1 MKAKPGARSRRMRG
15 HSESSVRTPS
25 VRDAM
30 REGRVLVYGV
40 VEPDEFAGWEEAFE
54 AKYPGIEVEFKRKYV
69 PGTPPPM
76 ATEIMEEAKSGGETA
91 DAVIVSV
98 PPLLQFRDLDL
109 LAGTRS
115 REAAA
120 YPRSVRDPGDPWFPI
135 ASIPMVQVYNPQLVS
150 EPGLPR
156 GALDLTSPRWRGS
169 IATHDPSL
177 GTVGAYWL
185 ASLRP
190 VLGEAKWR
198 DFVEGLA
205 RNKPRAFPLYDPVV
219 DSVADGET
227 SVGLTV
233 LLHDYVKAK
242 RAGRA
247 IERLKLSDVPLMTTF
262 NAVARTRDGSHP
274 AAAALLIEFL
284 LSEEGQRLIGSTY
297 LRIPARP
304 GSSAP
309 YSLERVLPTGERPV
323 RYPNA
328 AMARTARDS
337 LSLMA
342 RLFARE

>member
-1 MKAKPGARSRRMRG
+1 MKAKPRVGPHRRRGTSRGGGGGSAIRKA
-15 HSESSVRTPS
+15 T
-25 VRDAM
+25 

-40 VEPDEFAGWEEAFE
+40 VEPDEFAGWKEAFE
-54 AKYPGIEVEFKRKYV
+54 ARYPGVKVEFKRKYV

-76 ATEIMEEAKSGGETA
+76 AREIMEEVKAGRETA

-98 PPLLQFRDLDL
+98 PPLLQFRDLGL
-109 LAGTRS
+109 LEATRS

-120 YPRSVRDPGDPWFPI
+120 YPRWVRSPGDPWFPI
-135 ASIPMVQVYNPQLVS
+135 ASIPMVQVYNPRLVS
-150 EPGLPR
+150 ESDLPR

-169 IATHDPSL
+169 IATHDLSL

-205 RNKPRAFPLYDPVV
+205 RNQPRAFPLYDPVV
-219 DSVADGET
+219 DSVADGE
-227 SVGLTV
+227 SSIGLTV

-242 RAGRA
+242 RSGRA
-247 IERLKLSDVPLMTTF
+247 VERLKLSDVPLMTTF

-284 LSEEGQRLIGSTY
+284 LSGEGQRLIGSTY

-304 GSSAP
+304 RTRAP
-309 YSLERVLPTGERPV
+309 YSLERVLPGRERLV
-323 RYPNA
+323 GYPNE

-342 RLFARE
+342 RLFAHR